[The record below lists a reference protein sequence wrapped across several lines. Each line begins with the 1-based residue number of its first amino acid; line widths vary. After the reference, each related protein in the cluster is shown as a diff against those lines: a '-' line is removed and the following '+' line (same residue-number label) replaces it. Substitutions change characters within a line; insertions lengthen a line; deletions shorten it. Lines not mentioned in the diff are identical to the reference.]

1 MVDWSAQTVDSDGLA
16 LAWAS
21 DGDRERETAAWRVLR
36 DELWRDRDA
45 SGQRTYLLFYFV
57 CCA

>member
-21 DGDRERETAAWRVLR
+21 DGDRELER
-36 DELWRDRDA
+36 DGGLA
-45 SGQRTYLLFYFV
+45 SIERRAVERQG
-57 CCA
+57 C